1 MTVGSGS
8 EVPVVGRLFPLL
20 ARKLLML
27 DTIDPALFCGENGR
41 PILGM
46 AN

>member
-8 EVPVVGRLFPLL
+8 GVPVVGRLFPLFD
-20 ARKLLML
+20 RKLLML
-27 DTIDPALFCGENGR
+27 DTIDPALFCGDSGR
-41 PILGM
+41 SILGM